1 MKAHESEAKAP
12 VAVRSGRS
20 VHIAGIG
27 SYAPERVLTN
37 AELEKMVDTTDE
49 WIMTR
54 SGIKERRIAA
64 EGQATS
70 DLALE
75 AARAALA
82 DAGLGAQDVDL
93 IVVATASPDMLFP
106 STACQL
112 QHKLGAKNVAA
123 FDLSA
128 ACSGF
133 IYALEVGRQFV
144 ASGAHETVLVVGADK
159 LSAITD
165 WTDRATCVL
174 FGDAAGAV
182 VLRHDPARRGVLSTL
197 LGADG
202 SQKEILNV
210 PAGGSAM
217 PATEQTVRDRM
228 HCIRMSG
235 REVFKIAVNAMLR
248 AAREAVAKSGLS
260 LDQIACVIPHQ
271 ANMRIIDAIS
281 DRLGVG
287 MERFQV
293 NLQQYG
299 NTSAASIPVALD
311 EAVKKGRIKRGD
323 NVLLVAFGG
332 GLTWGSAVIEW

>member
-1 MKAHESEAKAP
+1 MKSSESEAKATG
-12 VAVRSGRS
+12 AVRSGRS

-27 SYAPERVLTN
+27 SFAPERVLTN
-37 AELEKMVDTTDE
+37 QELEKMVDTTDE
-49 WIMTR
+49 WITTR

-82 DAGLGAQDVDL
+82 DAGLGPKDVDL

-112 QHKLGAKNVAA
+112 QHKLGAGNVPA

-133 IYALEVGRQFV
+133 IYGLEVGRQFV

-159 LSAITD
+159 LSSITD

-182 VLRHDPARRGVLSTL
+182 VLRHEPGRRGILSTL

-217 PATEQTVRDRM
+217 PASEQTVRERM

-248 AAREAVAKSGLS
+248 AAREAVARSGLS
-260 LDQIACVIPHQ
+260 LEEISWVIPHQ
-271 ANMRIIDAIS
+271 ANMRIIEAIS
-281 DRLGVG
+281 DRLGLG
-287 MERFQV
+287 MEKFQV

-299 NTSAASIPVALD
+299 NTSAASIPVAFD
-311 EAVKKGRIKRGD
+311 EAVRKGRIKRGD

>member
-1 MKAHESEAKAP
+1 MKPAESDTSAP
-12 VAVRSGRS
+12 GTARLGRS

-37 AELEKMVDTTDE
+37 QELEKMVDTTDE
-49 WIMTR
+49 WILTR
-54 SGIKERRIAA
+54 SGIRERHIAA
-64 EGQATS
+64 PGQATS
-70 DLALE
+70 DLGVE

-82 DAGLGAQDVDL
+82 DAGLAAGDVDL
-93 IVVATASPDMLFP
+93 ILVATASPDMLFP

-112 QHKLGAKNVAA
+112 QHKLGARKVAA

-144 ASGAHETVLVVGADK
+144 ASGTHDTVLVVGADK

-174 FGDAAGAV
+174 FGDAAGAA
-182 VLRHDPARRGVLSTL
+182 VLRHEPGRRGILSTH

-217 PATEQTVRDRM
+217 PATEQTVRDKM
-228 HCIRMSG
+228 HFIRMSG
-235 REVFKIAVNAMLR
+235 REVFKLAVNAMLS
-248 AAREAVAKSGLS
+248 AARGAVEKSGLALS
-260 LDQIACVIPHQ
+260 DINCVIPHQ
-271 ANMRIIDAIS
+271 ANMRIIEAIS
-281 DRLGVG
+281 DRLKVG
-287 MERFQV
+287 MDRFHV
-293 NLQQYG
+293 NLQHYG
-299 NTSAASIPVALD
+299 NTSAASIPVALA
-311 EAVKKGRIKRGD
+311 EAVRMGKVKRGD

-332 GLTWGSAVIEW
+332 GLTWGSAVIHW

>member
-1 MKAHESEAKAP
+1 MKPVKSEANASGAAP
-12 VAVRSGRS
+12 RGRS

-37 AELEKMVDTTDE
+37 QELEKIVDTTDE

-54 SGIKERRIAA
+54 SGIRERHIAA

-70 DLALE
+70 DLGVE

-82 DAGLGAQDVDL
+82 DAGLAPGDVDL
-93 IVVATASPDMLFP
+93 IIVATASPDMLFP

-112 QHKLGAKNVAA
+112 QHKLGARKVMA
-123 FDLSA
+123 FDISA

-144 ASGAHETVLVVGADK
+144 ASGSHETVLVVGADK

-182 VLRHDPARRGVLSTL
+182 VLRHAPGRRGILSTL

-202 SQKEILNV
+202 SQKEVLNV

-235 REVFKIAVNAMLR
+235 REVFKLAVNAMLG
-248 AAREAVAKSGLS
+248 AAREAMAKSGLS
-260 LDQIACVIPHQ
+260 LDEIACVIPHQ
-271 ANMRIIDAIS
+271 ANMRIIEAIS

-287 MERFQV
+287 MDRFHV

-311 EAVKKGRIKRGD
+311 EAVKAGRVKRGD

-332 GLTWGSAVIEW
+332 GLTWGSAVLQW

>member
-1 MKAHESEAKAP
+1 MNPAESESSAP
-12 VAVRSGRS
+12 GRS

-27 SYAPERVLTN
+27 SYAPDRILTN
-37 AELEKMVDTTDE
+37 QELEKMVDTTDE
-49 WIMTR
+49 WILTR
-54 SGIKERRIAA
+54 SGIRERHIAA

-70 DLALE
+70 DLGVE

-82 DAGLGAQDVDL
+82 DAGLTPTDVDL
-93 IVVATASPDMLFP
+93 IIVATASPDMLFP

-112 QHKLGAKNVAA
+112 QHKLGARKVPA

-144 ASGAHETVLVVGADK
+144 ANGSHETVLVVGADK

-182 VLRHDPARRGVLSTL
+182 VLRHEPGRRGIISTL

-202 SQKEILNV
+202 AQMEILNV

-235 REVFKIAVNAMLR
+235 REVFKLAVNVMLG
-248 AAREAVAKSGLS
+248 AAREAIAKSGLS
-260 LDQIACVIPHQ
+260 LDEIACVIPHQ
-271 ANMRIIDAIS
+271 ANMRIIEAIS

-287 MERFQV
+287 MERFHV
-293 NLQQYG
+293 NLQHYG
-299 NTSAASIPVALD
+299 NTSGASIPVALD
-311 EAVKKGRIKRGD
+311 EAIKRGRIKRGD

-332 GLTWGSAVIEW
+332 GLTWGSAVIQW

>member
-1 MKAHESEAKAP
+1 MNPVESEAREP
-12 VAVRSGRS
+12 GVVRPGRS

-37 AELEKMVDTTDE
+37 QELEKMVDTTDE

-54 SGIKERRIAA
+54 SGIRERRIAA
-64 EGQATS
+64 EGQSTS
-70 DLALE
+70 DLGAE

-82 DAGLGAQDVDL
+82 DAGLGPGDVDL
-93 IVVATASPDMLFP
+93 IIVATASPDMLFP

-112 QHKLGAKNVAA
+112 QHKLGARKVAA
-123 FDLSA
+123 FDISA

-144 ASGAHETVLVVGADK
+144 ASGAHDTVLVVGADK
-159 LSAITD
+159 LSSITD

-182 VLRHDPARRGVLSTL
+182 VLRHEPGRRGILSTL

-235 REVFKIAVNAMLR
+235 REVFKLAVNAMLG
-248 AAREAVAKSGLS
+248 AAREALAKSGLS
-260 LDQIACVIPHQ
+260 LDEISCVIPHQ
-271 ANMRIIDAIS
+271 ANMRIIEAIS
-281 DRLGVG
+281 DRLGIG

-311 EAVKKGRIKRGD
+311 EAVKRGRIKRGD

-332 GLTWGSAVIEW
+332 GLTWGSAVLQW

>member
-1 MKAHESEAKAP
+1 MKPAESNPTAP
-12 VAVRSGRS
+12 DAVRLGRS

-27 SYAPERVLTN
+27 SYVPDRVLTN
-37 AELEKMVDTTDE
+37 QELEKMVDTTDE
-49 WIMTR
+49 WILTR
-54 SGIKERRIAA
+54 SGIRERRIAA
-64 EGQATS
+64 PGQATS
-70 DLALE
+70 DLGVQ

-82 DAGLGAQDVDL
+82 EAGLGPGDVDL
-93 IVVATASPDMLFP
+93 ILVATASPDMLFP

-112 QHKLGAKNVAA
+112 QHKLGARKVAA

-144 ASGAHETVLVVGADK
+144 ASGTCDTVLVVGADK

-174 FGDAAGAV
+174 FGDAAGAA
-182 VLRHDPARRGVLSTL
+182 VLRHEPGRRGILSTH

-217 PATEQTVRDRM
+217 PATEQTVRERM
-228 HCIRMSG
+228 HFIRMSG
-235 REVFKIAVNAMLR
+235 REVFKLAVNAMLA
-248 AAREAVAKSGLS
+248 AARGALEKSGLALS
-260 LDQIACVIPHQ
+260 DISCVIPHQ
-271 ANMRIIDAIS
+271 ANMRIIEAIS
-281 DRLGVG
+281 DRLGLG
-287 MERFQV
+287 MDRFHV
-293 NLQQYG
+293 NLQHYG
-299 NTSAASIPVALD
+299 NTSAASIPVALA
-311 EAVKKGRIKRGD
+311 EAVRMGKVKRGD

-332 GLTWGSAVIEW
+332 GLTWGSAVIQW